1 MKEAGDALY
10 TAEFTSSREREP
22 AGRCARFQDLCRVRG
37 IRITAQRLAV
47 YRILAEDMTHPTA
60 DSIHA
65 RLRESMSSLSQAT
78 VYRVLEFLEKE
89 GLVRRVSTTEGVSRF
104 DSKTS
109 WHQHLVC
116 RACGLM
122 TDYEQELPPVLR
134 LPRRGTG
141 GFVAEE
147 YDIRVIGLCRKCRSS
162 PPAKRRPGKRQALD
176 L

>member
-1 MKEAGDALY
+1 MKEVGDALH
-10 TAEFTSSREREP
+10 TAESASSREREL

-37 IRITAQRLAV
+37 IRVTAQRLAV